1 MSKQLDDALIWETIY
16 GQVIG
21 KANNYT
27 IGNNGGLRHIIKN
40 DRIRQYERSFIQQ
53 CRIYKDRHIN
63 SRFTLYINV
72 WQSSQRYDIDNSI
85 KTVLD
90 CLQYAGAITNDSLCV
105 SLIANKYIDR
115 ANPRI
120 TFAILSEDK
129 ELTFKGFSFENNNNL
144 TI

>member
-1 MSKQLDDALIWETIY
+1 MSKQLGDALTWETIY
-16 GQVIG
+16 GQVVG
-21 KANNYT
+21 KANNYMVA
-27 IGNNGGLRHIIKN
+27 NSGGSRHIIKN

-85 KTVLD
+85 KTILD
-90 CLQYAGAITNDSLCV
+90 CLQYVGAITNDSLCCSIV
-105 SLIANKYIDR
+105 ANKYVDAR
-115 ANPRI
+115 RPRI

-129 ELTFKGFSFENNNNL
+129 ELTFKNYIN
-144 TI
+144 

>member
-1 MSKQLDDALIWETIY
+1 MSKQLGDALTWETIY
-16 GQVIG
+16 GQVVG
-21 KANNYT
+21 KANNYMVA
-27 IGNNGGLRHIIKN
+27 NSGGSRHIVKN
-40 DRIRQYERSFIQQ
+40 DRVRSYERSFIQQ

-72 WQSSQRYDIDNSI
+72 WQSSQRYDLDNSVKSI
-85 KTVLD
+85 LD

-120 TFAILSEDK
+120 TFAIFPEDK
-129 ELTFKGFSFENNNNL
+129 ELS
-144 TI
+144 